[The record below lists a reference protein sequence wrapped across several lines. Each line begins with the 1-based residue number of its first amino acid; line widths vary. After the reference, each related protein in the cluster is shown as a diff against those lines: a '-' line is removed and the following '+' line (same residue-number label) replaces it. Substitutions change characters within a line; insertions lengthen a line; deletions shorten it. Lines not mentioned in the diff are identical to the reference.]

1 MSALAHQLTL
11 IAPPPRGTRPK
22 FNRTHFETMLASN
35 GLVSL
40 KLDWRKGAISYR
52 LFYDS
57 KFVTDTED
65 YGYACALFEDL
76 SRR

>member
-1 MSALAHQLTL
+1 MPACQLTL
-11 IAPPPRGTRPK
+11 ISPPPRGARPK
-22 FNRTHFETMLASN
+22 FNRTTFETMLASN

-40 KLDWRKGAISYR
+40 KLDWRKGAVKYR
-52 LFYDS
+52 VFHDN

-65 YGYACALFEDL
+65 YGYACAVFEDL